1 VSKKVL
7 VSKTEISQF
16 GKKNA
21 ECQNTSVPKMLG
33 VKQNT
38 EFPMAKKLVESFW
51 KVVQTDSWQ
60 NVTLWSVAL
69 LMFVRSVTFTAF
81 DRDHES
87 MDGVNQQGR

>member
-1 VSKKVL
+1 MPKYDWEAK
-7 VSKTEISQF
+7 F
-16 GKKNA
+16 
-21 ECQNTSVPKMLG
+21 SVPKKL

-38 EFPMAKKLVESFW
+38 EFAMPKTLVQSFW

-60 NVTLWSVAL
+60 NLTLWSVAL